1 MDMRSNTM
9 QRSVEKQ
16 KMREESQTF
25 YIIKYYMFQ
34 KNLEKG
40 GRDERD
46 NIITVYNY
54 DDDSVHNIR
63 LAIYYTS

>member
-46 NIITVYNY
+46 NLLQCIIMMMTVCIIS
-54 DDDSVHNIR
+54 D
-63 LAIYYTS
+63 

>member
-9 QRSVEKQ
+9 QKSVEKQ

-46 NIITVYNY
+46 NLLQCIIMMMTVCIIS
-54 DDDSVHNIR
+54 D
-63 LAIYYTS
+63 

>member
-1 MDMRSNTM
+1 M

-46 NIITVYNY
+46 NLLQCIIMMMTVCIIS
-54 DDDSVHNIR
+54 D
-63 LAIYYTS
+63 